1 MKLSSGIKKQCW
13 VGVYSSPAISALS
26 VTPLFIL
33 TRLELGLYPWAF
45 LFTTL
50 MVLFIWAINIVLYAL
65 AGGKNWRYAVSGLF
79 CVVLAIGFI
88 HKVFAPMP
96 GWRFGSWSA
105 GVHLHL
111 IIFLSVDIVIIILQD
126 LTVVRDK
133 NAQLRLRNAEAM
145 NLQLMQQIQP

>member
-13 VGVYSSPAISALS
+13 VGLYSSPAISALS

-33 TRLELGLYPWAF
+33 TRLELSLYPWAF
-45 LFTTL
+45 VFTTL
-50 MVLFIWAINIVLYAL
+50 LVLFIWAINIGLYAL

-79 CVVLAIGFI
+79 CAVLAVGFI

-126 LTVVRDK
+126 LTVVREK
-133 NAQLRLRNAEAM
+133 KAAVGIENAQ
-145 NLQLMQQIQP
+145 